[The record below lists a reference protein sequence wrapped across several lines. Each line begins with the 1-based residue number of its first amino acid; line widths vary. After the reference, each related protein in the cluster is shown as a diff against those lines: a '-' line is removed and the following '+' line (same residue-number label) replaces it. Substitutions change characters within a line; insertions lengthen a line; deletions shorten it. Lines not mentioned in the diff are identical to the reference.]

1 MTDEVTDTEA
11 APASDE
17 VVETTTESSATE
29 ATDSGSEEAASE
41 EAAGAPADGEAGAA
55 DDDEVDGGGP
65 TIEIIEDDPAQAE
78 IDRLE
83 GVIGELQGRL
93 RAVSAA
99 YQKQQAEV
107 AATRDRLKRQAAVQE
122 ELRRGEVVSGLFE
135 PVENLRRSLDAA
147 KKGASNDDT
156 VQGLEL
162 VLKAF
167 MDSFGKL
174 GLEEVPGKGAAFDPN
189 IHEALT
195 MMPVPDAALDQVVI
209 EVFAAGYRIGSRLIR
224 PAKVIVGTYQD
235 PVGEA

>member
-1 MTDEVTDTEA
+1 M
-11 APASDE
+11 SDE
-17 VVETTTESSATE
+17 VLENEEAVETSE
-29 ATDSGSEEAASE
+29 AAEDVPEAVEAPDPSGPDGSESDSDDGLGDVE
-41 EAAGAPADGEAGAA
+41 EDVPI
-55 DDDEVDGGGP
+55 
-65 TIEIIEDDPAQAE
+65 IEIIENDPAQVE

-83 GVIGELQGRL
+83 GTVDELQGRL

-99 YQKQQAEV
+99 YQKQQSEV

-135 PVENLRRSLDAA
+135 PVENLRRSLEAA

-156 VQGLEL
+156 IQGLEL

-174 GLEEVPGKGAAFDPN
+174 GLEEVAGKGAAFDPN

-195 MMPVPDAALDQVVI
+195 AMPVLDAALDQIVI

-224 PAKVIVGTYQD
+224 PAKVIVGTYQE

>member
-1 MTDEVTDTEA
+1 M
-11 APASDE
+11 SDE
-17 VVETTTESSATE
+17 VLENEEAVETSE
-29 ATDSGSEEAASE
+29 AAEDVPEAVEEPDARGSDGSESNPDDGLGDVE
-41 EAAGAPADGEAGAA
+41 EDVPI
-55 DDDEVDGGGP
+55 
-65 TIEIIEDDPAQAE
+65 IEIIEDDPAQVE

-83 GVIGELQGRL
+83 GTVDELQGRL

-99 YQKQQAEV
+99 YQKQQSEV

-135 PVENLRRSLDAA
+135 PVENLRRSLEAA

-156 VQGLEL
+156 IQGLEL

-174 GLEEVPGKGAAFDPN
+174 GLEEVAGKGAAFDPN

-195 MMPVPDAALDQVVI
+195 AMPVLDAALDQIVI

-224 PAKVIVGTYQD
+224 PAKVIVGTYQE

>member
-1 MTDEVTDTEA
+1 M
-11 APASDE
+11 SDE
-17 VVETTTESSATE
+17 VLENEEAVETSE
-29 ATDSGSEEAASE
+29 AAEDVPEAVEEPDASGSESDPDDGLGDVE
-41 EAAGAPADGEAGAA
+41 EDVPI
-55 DDDEVDGGGP
+55 
-65 TIEIIEDDPAQAE
+65 IEIIENDPAQVE

-83 GVIGELQGRL
+83 GTVDELQGRL

-99 YQKQQAEV
+99 YQKQQSEV

-135 PVENLRRSLDAA
+135 PVENLRRSLEAA

-156 VQGLEL
+156 IQGLEL

-174 GLEEVPGKGAAFDPN
+174 GLEEVAGKGAAFDPN

-195 MMPVPDAALDQVVI
+195 AMPVLDAALDQIVI

-224 PAKVIVGTYQD
+224 PAKVIVGTYQE

>member
-1 MTDEVTDTEA
+1 M
-11 APASDE
+11 SDE
-17 VVETTTESSATE
+17 LLENEETVETSDVTEDLPE
-29 ATDSGSEEAASE
+29 AVDELDASGPDGAETD
-41 EAAGAPADGEAGAA
+41 PDDGLEDAEQ
-55 DDDEVDGGGP
+55 DVP
-65 TIEIIEDDPAQAE
+65 VIEIIEDDPAQVE

-83 GVIGELQGRL
+83 GTVDELQGRL

-99 YQKQQAEV
+99 YQKQQSEV

-135 PVENLRRSLDAA
+135 PVENLRRSLEAA

-156 VQGLEL
+156 IQGLEL

-174 GLEEVPGKGAAFDPN
+174 GLEEVAGKGATFDPN

-195 MMPVPDAALDQVVI
+195 AMPVLDAALDQTVI

-224 PAKVIVGTYQD
+224 PAKVIVGTYQE

>member
-11 APASDE
+11 APVSDE
-17 VVETTTESSATE
+17 AVHATTEAPTSEPADAESEEVTE
-29 ATDSGSEEAASE
+29 ASAEVEGDETD
-41 EAAGAPADGEAGAA
+41 GADEPDDGA
-55 DDDEVDGGGP
+55 P

-78 IDRLE
+78 IERLE

-224 PAKVIVGTYQD
+224 PAKVIVGTFQE
-235 PVGEA
+235 PAGEA

>member
-1 MTDEVTDTEA
+1 M
-11 APASDE
+11 SDE
-17 VVETTTESSATE
+17 VLENEEAVETSE
-29 ATDSGSEEAASE
+29 AAEDVPEAVEEPDASGSESDPDDGLGDVE
-41 EAAGAPADGEAGAA
+41 EDVPI
-55 DDDEVDGGGP
+55 
-65 TIEIIEDDPAQAE
+65 IEIIEDDPAQVE

-83 GVIGELQGRL
+83 GTVDELQGRL

-99 YQKQQAEV
+99 YQKQQSEV

-135 PVENLRRSLDAA
+135 PVENLRRSLEAA

-156 VQGLEL
+156 IQGLEL

-174 GLEEVPGKGAAFDPN
+174 GLEEVAGKGAAFDPN

-195 MMPVPDAALDQVVI
+195 AMPVLDAALDQIVI

-224 PAKVIVGTYQD
+224 PAKVIVGTYQE

>member
-1 MTDEVTDTEA
+1 M
-11 APASDE
+11 SDE
-17 VVETTTESSATE
+17 VLENEETA
-29 ATDSGSEEAASE
+29 DGSEAEEEVLEEVE
-41 EAAGAPADGEAGAA
+41 EAGSEAVEDGSGDDPEEPEGDEPPA
-55 DDDEVDGGGP
+55 
-65 TIEIIEDDPAQAE
+65 IEIIESDPAQAE

-83 GVIGELQGRL
+83 GMVDELQGRL

-99 YQKQQAEV
+99 YQKQQSEV

-135 PVENLRRSLDAA
+135 PVENLRRSLEAA

-156 VQGLEL
+156 IQGLEL

-195 MMPVPDAALDQVVI
+195 TMPVADAALDQVVI

-224 PAKVIVGTYQD
+224 PAKVIVGAYQE

>member
-1 MTDEVTDTEA
+1 MTDEVIDNEA
-11 APASDE
+11 ANAAE
-17 VVETTTESSATE
+17 ETAEDSSPATE
-29 ATDSGSEEAASE
+29 EATAATEDHAAPPESEPEEVEASPEEDDSE
-41 EAAGAPADGEAGAA
+41 
-55 DDDEVDGGGP
+55 GP
-65 TIEIIEDDPAQAE
+65 RIEIIEEDPAQQE

-83 GVIGELQGRL
+83 GVVAELQGRL

-99 YQKQQAEV
+99 YQKQQSEV

-195 MMPVPDAALDQVVI
+195 TIPVTDAALDQAVI

-224 PAKVIVGTYQD
+224 PAKVIVGAYQE

>member
-1 MTDEVTDTEA
+1 MTDEVIDNEA
-11 APASDE
+11 ANAAE
-17 VVETTTESSATE
+17 ETAEDSSPATE
-29 ATDSGSEEAASE
+29 EATAATEDHAAPPESEPEEVEASPEEDDSE
-41 EAAGAPADGEAGAA
+41 
-55 DDDEVDGGGP
+55 GP
-65 TIEIIEDDPAQAE
+65 RIEIIEEDPAQQE

-83 GVIGELQGRL
+83 GVVAELQGRL

-99 YQKQQAEV
+99 YQKQQSEV

-195 MMPVPDAALDQVVI
+195 TIPVTDAALDQAVI

-224 PAKVIVGTYQD
+224 PAKVIVGAYQE
-235 PVGEA
+235 P